1 MLLAQIEGFVEIA
14 RQGNMGRA
22 AQALSIS
29 QPALSARL
37 QALEEEL
44 GAGLFRRT
52 HAGMVLTPAGRA
64 FLPHADRAIEAIR
77 SGGSLVR
84 QLEHGVVGELAL
96 AVAPAVSA
104 YVLPEILVRFT
115 ERHPN
120 VRLLVRT
127 GHSEEIVDLV
137 ARGEVELG
145 IVRQLR
151 DARVRSRPLYE
162 DELILVARPDHPF
175 AIAGT
180 VDVSEISH
188 AQLILFDRTSSYYD
202 VTNALFRIAGVVP
215 RGVTE
220 VDNIEAAK
228 RMVERGLGVALL
240 PGTAIADSLSGGL
253 LREIELAGT
262 GTIRRRIVAVERLGA
277 RPASPFLDDPVGT
290 PRADPG
296 AHPAGAA
303 DRRRRLSRCANRAKQ
318 IHRRADL
325 IQPRGCRQD
334 PRPGRGNTAASRD
347 HSHLEQFELG
357 RSSQRRDVAT
367 GRTHRHRP
375 TDQVVV
381 AEGALE
387 SAPTAE
393 FHIERLGL
401 QRGVGHPAALGEHPE
416 RLPQRGLSDARGVPH
431 ANELDRPPGRATLAF
446 ADELGDQRHLMHGG
460 DPRQIRSRAW
470 WHGPR

>member
-1 MLLAQIEGFVEIA
+1 VLLAQIEGFVEIA

-44 GAGLFRRT
+44 GAALFRRT

-84 QLEHGVVGELAL
+84 QIEDGVVGELAL

-115 ERHPN
+115 QRHPN

-151 DARVRSRPLYE
+151 DPRVRSRPLYE
-162 DELILVARPDHPF
+162 DELVLVAPPDHPF
-175 AIAGT
+175 AVTGV
-180 VDVSEISH
+180 VDVSEISR

-202 VTNALFRIAGVVP
+202 MTNALFRVAGVVP

-240 PGTAIADSLSGGL
+240 PGTAVADSLSGGL
-253 LREIELAGT
+253 LREIRLAGT
-262 GTIRRRIVAVERLGA
+262 ATIRRQIVAVEQLGE
-277 RPASPFLDDPVGT
+277 RPAQPFLASLWSLLERIPELI
-290 PRADPG
+290 PRALP
-296 AHPAGAA
+296 
-303 DRRRRLSRCANRAKQ
+303 
-318 IHRRADL
+318 I
-325 IQPRGCRQD
+325 
-334 PRPGRGNTAASRD
+334 
-347 HSHLEQFELG
+347 
-357 RSSQRRDVAT
+357 
-367 GRTHRHRP
+367 
-375 TDQVVV
+375 
-381 AEGALE
+381 
-387 SAPTAE
+387 
-393 FHIERLGL
+393 
-401 QRGVGHPAALGEHPE
+401 ALG
-416 RLPQRGLSDARGVPH
+416 D
-431 ANELDRPPGRATLAF
+431 
-446 ADELGDQRHLMHGG
+446 
-460 DPRQIRSRAW
+460 
-470 WHGPR
+470 

>member
-1 MLLAQIEGFVEIA
+1 MLLAQVEGFVEIA

-77 SGGSLVR
+77 SGSTLVR

-151 DARVRSRPLYE
+151 DARVRSRPLFE
-162 DELILVARPDHPF
+162 DELVLVARPDHPF
-175 AIAGT
+175 AIAGA
-180 VDVSEISH
+180 VDVSEISQ

-202 VTNALFRIAGVVP
+202 VTNALFRIAGVIP

-240 PGTAIADSLSGGL
+240 PGTAIADSLAGGL

-262 GTIRRRIVAVERLGA
+262 ETIRRQIVAVERLEA
-277 RPASPFLDDPVGT
+277 RPAWPFLATLWELLERIPELI
-290 PRADPG
+290 PRALPI
-296 AHPAGAA
+296 AAG
-303 DRRRRLSRCANRAKQ
+303 D
-318 IHRRADL
+318 
-325 IQPRGCRQD
+325 
-334 PRPGRGNTAASRD
+334 
-347 HSHLEQFELG
+347 
-357 RSSQRRDVAT
+357 
-367 GRTHRHRP
+367 
-375 TDQVVV
+375 
-381 AEGALE
+381 
-387 SAPTAE
+387 
-393 FHIERLGL
+393 
-401 QRGVGHPAALGEHPE
+401 
-416 RLPQRGLSDARGVPH
+416 
-431 ANELDRPPGRATLAF
+431 
-446 ADELGDQRHLMHGG
+446 
-460 DPRQIRSRAW
+460 
-470 WHGPR
+470 

>member
-1 MLLAQIEGFVEIA
+1 VLLAQIEGFVEIA

-37 QALEEEL
+37 QALEVEL

-64 FLPHADRAIEAIR
+64 FLPHADRAIDAIR

-84 QLEHGVVGELAL
+84 QLEQGVVGELAL

-162 DELILVARPDHPF
+162 DELLLVARPDHPF
-175 AIAGT
+175 AIAGA
-180 VDVSEISH
+180 VDVSEISD
-188 AQLILFDRTSSYYD
+188 AQLILFDRTSSYFD

-240 PGTAIADSLSGGL
+240 PGTAIADSLAGGL
-253 LREIELAGT
+253 LREIELIGT
-262 GTIRRRIVAVERLGA
+262 GTIRRRIVAVERLGS
-277 RPASPFLDDPVGT
+277 RPASPFIDTLWGLLERIPELI
-290 PRADPG
+290 PRA
-296 AHPAGAA
+296 
-303 DRRRRLSRCANRAKQ
+303 
-318 IHRRADL
+318 
-325 IQPRGCRQD
+325 
-334 PRPGRGNTAASRD
+334 
-347 HSHLEQFELG
+347 
-357 RSSQRRDVAT
+357 
-367 GRTHRHRP
+367 
-375 TDQVVV
+375 
-381 AEGALE
+381 
-387 SAPTAE
+387 
-393 FHIERLGL
+393 
-401 QRGVGHPAALGEHPE
+401 
-416 RLPQRGLSDARGVPH
+416 LPIVD
-431 ANELDRPPGRATLAF
+431 
-446 ADELGDQRHLMHGG
+446 
-460 DPRQIRSRAW
+460 
-470 WHGPR
+470 

>member
-1 MLLAQIEGFVEIA
+1 MLLTQIEGFVEIA

-115 ERHPN
+115 ERHPD

-151 DARVRSRPLYE
+151 DARVRSRSLYE
-162 DELILVARPDHPF
+162 DELLLVARPDHPF
-175 AIAGT
+175 AVAGA
-180 VDVSEISH
+180 VDVSEISQ

-202 VTNALFRIAGVVP
+202 VTNALFRVAGVVP

-253 LREIELAGT
+253 LSEIRLAGT
-262 GTIRRRIVAVERLGA
+262 GTIRRRIVAVERPGP
-277 RPASPFLDDPVGT
+277 RPAWPFLETLWGLLERIPELI
-290 PRADPG
+290 PRALP
-296 AHPAGAA
+296 
-303 DRRRRLSRCANRAKQ
+303 
-318 IHRRADL
+318 I
-325 IQPRGCRQD
+325 
-334 PRPGRGNTAASRD
+334 
-347 HSHLEQFELG
+347 
-357 RSSQRRDVAT
+357 
-367 GRTHRHRP
+367 
-375 TDQVVV
+375 V
-381 AEGALE
+381 AE
-387 SAPTAE
+387 
-393 FHIERLGL
+393 
-401 QRGVGHPAALGEHPE
+401 
-416 RLPQRGLSDARGVPH
+416 D
-431 ANELDRPPGRATLAF
+431 
-446 ADELGDQRHLMHGG
+446 
-460 DPRQIRSRAW
+460 
-470 WHGPR
+470 